1 MSQSSVIVAISCGE
15 LVSPEGTQEGDKEQI
30 AATPH
35 GKLQGNSRYEN
46 TGPWPQIAEVYF
58 KGIISVSRL
67 LYLPMHRKASNSLT

>member
-35 GKLQGNSRYEN
+35 YKPQGNSRYEN
-46 TGPWPQIAEVYF
+46 TGPWPQIAEVHF